1 MNTDTGMDAGMDT
14 DTDLDL
20 DINMNMDIDM
30 DTDMV
35 TNNLDIYY
43 TVQGGQ
49 TIVDYFLRARCR
61 RRWGLQAK
69 RLAKTDGQWP
79 KQ

>member
-1 MNTDTGMDAGMDT
+1 MNTDTGMDAEMDT

-35 TNNLDIYY
+35 TDNLDVYY
-43 TVQGGQ
+43 TGWAVNCGLFFAGPMLSPLGAASKK
-49 TIVDYFLRARCR
+49 ISEN
-61 RRWGLQAK
+61 RWAV
-69 RLAKTDGQWP
+69 A
-79 KQ
+79 